1 VLLDEIEKAHR
12 DVFNVLLQVLDD
24 GRLTDGQGRTVDFTN
39 TIVVMTSN
47 IGSQMIQQITSE
59 GGTAEEIRDAV
70 KDILKEK
77 FLPEFLNRIDETIV
91 FHPLSRDQI
100 GRIVELQLQR
110 LEGLLA
116 EQDATLEVTPAAK
129 QAIANEGYD
138 PMFGARPLKRV
149 IQQRIQNPL
158 ATELL
163 RGRIPAGST
172 IRVDYRDDE
181 FSFEPIAA
189 SRSGSRG
196 TEVETV
202 NVR

>member
-1 VLLDEIEKAHR
+1 
-12 DVFNVLLQVLDD
+12 VLLQVLDD

-47 IGSQMIQQITSE
+47 IGSQAIQQITSE
-59 GGTAEEIRDAV
+59 GGRQDEIRDAV

-100 GRIVELQLQR
+100 GKIVEIQLDHLR
-110 LEGLLA
+110 NLLA
-116 EQDATLEVTPAAK
+116 EQDVTLEVTQAAK
-129 QAIANEGYD
+129 NAVAAEGYD
-138 PMFGARPLKRV
+138 PTFGARPLKRV

-163 RGRIPAGST
+163 RGRIPAGSGVR
-172 IRVDYRDDE
+172 IDYRGDE
-181 FSFEPIAA
+181 FVFEPLPATA
-189 SRSGSRG
+189 GEGKSSRKDGKGGG
-196 TEVETV
+196 TKVETV
-202 NVR
+202 GVR